1 MATALGSNAVTD
13 MVNKSSGSIVLSK
26 FLIESGITCTI
37 SAVCAISWKY
47 VISLVGVQDVNIVAI
62 SENKSMYLFIGYF
75 FSVAKIL
82 FFSLLFFF
90 LTNK

>member
-1 MATALGSNAVTD
+1 
-13 MVNKSSGSIVLSK
+13 
-26 FLIESGITCTI
+26 
-37 SAVCAISWKY
+37 
-47 VISLVGVQDVNIVAI
+47 
-62 SENKSMYLFIGYF
+62 MYLFIGYF